1 LTEEGK
7 GERVSENILTL
18 IIEVT
23 GEKKKGKE
31 AKVAQQG
38 TSGYWLLIMVMSCRV
53 MYPQI
58 ISNLFVAI

>member
-31 AKVAQQG
+31 AKVA
-38 TSGYWLLIMVMSCRV
+38 TARYLWVLAVNRDTLRKKREPPLLSLSRT
-53 MYPQI
+53 
-58 ISNLFVAI
+58 